1 MSPDPIENAL
11 AGHLRRRSS
20 GVAAPPEAEH
30 LDRVVRRSARL
41 GRRRRAMRAAV
52 TSAAAVTIAAAG
64 AVVVLPGD
72 DPDVGTGSARTS
84 DHRAPASTE
93 PPGTEAGA
101 SARTPPPLPF
111 DQVPPTHEQLA
122 TTDEASDMLIRTCLD
137 DAGFGGRPFPG
148 EGPLDFSEDLV
159 RLHLPTEFGTF
170 DEAEVRDHGYVPRQV
185 QAEAELRGWELADEP
200 TFTERW
206 GADLVPA
213 WQACQHAAGEQ
224 LRGGPQDMASP
235 DHPVNV
241 TGPYWGQAWDGAV
254 GDERTAAA
262 VAAWS
267 ACMAGQGYDYAH
279 PLDPFEAF
287 TPGDPATG
295 DPLAPPAEEELATGL
310 ADVACKAEVGFMD
323 VWYGVLAE
331 HQQAVIDAHPDELE
345 AAARWHDDMYAR
357 AVQVLAGG

>member
-11 AGHLRRRSS
+11 AGHLRRCSS
-20 GVAAPPEAEH
+20 GVAAPPAAEL
-30 LDRVVRRSARL
+30 LDRVVRHSAEL

-52 TSAAAVTIAAAG
+52 TSAAAVTLAVAG
-64 AVVVLPGD
+64 AVVLLPD
-72 DPDVGTGSARTS
+72 DEPNVGTDSTRTS
-84 DHRAPASTE
+84 DYQGPASSGAGGVEPGAQAPA
-93 PPGTEAGA
+93 
-101 SARTPPPLPF
+101 PPPLPF
-111 DQVPPTHEQLA
+111 DQVPPTDEQLA
-122 TTDEASDMLIRTCLD
+122 TTNEASDMLIRTCLD
-137 DAGFGGRPFPG
+137 DAGFGGRPFPD
-148 EGPLDFSEDLV
+148 EGPLDLSEDLV
-159 RLHLPTEFGTF
+159 SLHLPTEFGVF
-170 DEAEVRDHGYVPRQV
+170 DEGEVRDHGYVPRQV

-206 GADLVPA
+206 GADLVPT
-213 WQACQHAAGEQ
+213 WQACQHVAGEQ

-241 TGPYWGQAWDGAV
+241 TGPYWGQAWDGAIA
-254 GDERTAAA
+254 DERTAAA

-267 ACMAGQGYDYAH
+267 GCMAGQGYDYAH
-279 PLDPFEAF
+279 PLDPFDAF
-287 TPGDPATG
+287 APGDLATG

-310 ADVACKAEVGFMD
+310 VDVACKAEVGFMD

-345 AAARWHDDMYAR
+345 AAARWHDDVYAR